1 MIHTLFLI
9 FILQVVYVSLVTIR
23 TILTVKGYRYWAAL
37 FSTIDIFTYVIG
49 FKIVLDNLNQ
59 PINLLV
65 YCVSY
70 GIGILIGIKIEE
82 RLALGF
88 IMVQV
93 IIPEKNDSIV
103 KALRDMGYGVTAS
116 NGTGLEGP
124 RLILSIITKRKL
136 QNALFDKI
144 TSLNPQAFIISYEP
158 RSFRGGYI
166 IGLNNNKVGIKEESR
181 QHV

>member
-1 MIHTLFLI
+1 MTSTLLLI
-9 FILQVVYVSLVTIR
+9 FILQVIYVSLLTIR

-49 FKIVLDNLNQ
+49 FKIVLDNLDQ

-93 IIPEKNDSIV
+93 IIPAKNDFIV
-103 KALRDMGYGVTAS
+103 KALRDTGYGVTAS
-116 NGTGLEGP
+116 TGVGLEGP
-124 RLILSIITKRKL
+124 RLILLIITKRKQ
-136 QNALFDKI
+136 QNTLCDKI
-144 TSLNPQAFIISYEP
+144 TSLDPQAFIISYEP

-166 IGLNNNKVGIKEESR
+166 IGLNKNEAG
-181 QHV
+181 